1 MKKILIAISFF
12 LTFKGAIAQ
21 DLVKK
26 IPSNAFTVATIKGDN
41 LFKLMFV
48 KDFDESFL
56 GKKFLTGASK
66 SLDKNFN
73 SIEDFGINL
82 DKSMYYFNQLNDS
95 ITYHHFLIPIKDA
108 NKFDEL
114 IKSKETRFTKK
125 GDVRTYILPDS
136 SGILM
141 WNNTMLCGVNGSIKS
156 SFFADSAKSAKYG
169 IKDIRYQNNYDEAA
183 VAVDSTAVAT
193 YPDTTYS
200 EDVTYPVAPPK
211 VKKKIAPKKGK
222 KKVAAKPKAAAKK
235 TVKKKKQYT
244 PPPIADVEAVDA
256 VDVVDMPT
264 TTDAAVEAVAAPAD
278 DAYDEYQQARAEQEG
293 KKKKL
298 ALEWILIHADQILST
313 EYPSIEKNKSY
324 TESLDNAAIASLWV
338 SSLQDV
344 YGSVAPEFGTYGKAN
359 IMKGY
364 GRLNAKLFMDKSS
377 FRISTGLELAKEQAE
392 AYKKI
397 MNKKINKNFL
407 KYVNSEKAIGFMG
420 YSIDTKAYLEE
431 FPKFMKQAYG
441 SFLGSNMEQEIEIGS
456 DLFSLILDEEAVS
469 KVVKGDAL
477 FVINGLNSKEV
488 TYTSYDYDEDYNR
501 KEVTKTKKETLPDFL
516 FMFSSE
522 DTRLFNKLINYGIN
536 KKLVSVDQN
545 IYKIAA
551 KQSPI
556 DIYLMI
562 KDGIVFFGN
571 SLTEIQSISN
581 NSYRTNISKAHKNLL
596 AKNNFSFLFNA
607 KNLVG
612 KVPDEEIGGKE
623 TAAKFNETLGKMGN
637 IYMKSN
643 PIKGNIVSADISAE
657 IPNGHE
663 NALKYL
669 FSLIEN
675 AAK

>member
-1 MKKILIAISFF
+1 MKKILIAISLF

-114 IKSKETRFTKK
+114 IKSKESRFTKK

-169 IKDIRYQNNYDEAA
+169 IKDIRYQNNYDEVA

-193 YPDTTYS
+193 YPDTTYT
-200 EDVTYPVAPPK
+200 EEVAAPVAPPK
-211 VKKKIAPKKGK
+211 VKKKVATTKSK
-222 KKVAAKPKAAAKK
+222 KKVTPKGKTGAKK
-235 TVKKKKQYT
+235 TIKKKKQYT
-244 PPPIADVEAVDA
+244 PPPVADAEGVKVA
-256 VDVVDMPT
+256 DMPMDA
-264 TTDAAVEAVAAPAD
+264 DAAVEAVAAPTED
-278 DAYDEYQQARAEQEG
+278 TYDEYQQARAEQEG

-313 EYPSIEKNKSY
+313 EYPSIENNKSY
-324 TESLDNAAIASLWV
+324 TQSLDNAAIASLWV

-364 GRLNAKLFMDKSS
+364 GSLNAKLFMDKTS
-377 FRISTGLELAKEQAE
+377 FRISTGLELAKEQAD

-407 KYVNSEKAIGFMG
+407 KYVNSE
-420 YSIDTKAYLEE
+420 
-431 FPKFMKQAYG
+431 
-441 SFLGSNMEQEIEIGS
+441 
-456 DLFSLILDEEAVS
+456 
-469 KVVKGDAL
+469 
-477 FVINGLNSKEV
+477 
-488 TYTSYDYDEDYNR
+488 
-501 KEVTKTKKETLPDFL
+501 
-516 FMFSSE
+516 
-522 DTRLFNKLINYGIN
+522 
-536 KKLVSVDQN
+536 
-545 IYKIAA
+545 
-551 KQSPI
+551 
-556 DIYLMI
+556 
-562 KDGIVFFGN
+562 
-571 SLTEIQSISN
+571 
-581 NSYRTNISKAHKNLL
+581 
-596 AKNNFSFLFNA
+596 
-607 KNLVG
+607 
-612 KVPDEEIGGKE
+612 
-623 TAAKFNETLGKMGN
+623 
-637 IYMKSN
+637 
-643 PIKGNIVSADISAE
+643 
-657 IPNGHE
+657 
-663 NALKYL
+663 
-669 FSLIEN
+669 
-675 AAK
+675 